1 MDTRLHTALLRRLR
15 GARVAAHLAT
25 QRAACLAACSVALV
39 CSPATAQ
46 VPAGGPGAAPAGV
59 PANVPPGA
67 PAAAPAGQQVFQRD
81 RGPIL
86 RGRRVLA
93 PVTTQQP
100 VPWSADL
107 LKDVTVSAAAEAAV
121 TQLDSKDYAQREA
134 GSRVLRSTTV
144 KDEELYVL
152 LGRTNLSTEQ
162 RAWVLDIAQQR
173 ILFAPR
179 GALGIQM
186 ADGMDDH
193 DGVAVTGIVKGMP
206 AEGVLQVGDRI
217 IEINSVPIPASYA
230 LAEVVQNL
238 RPGDR
243 IKLVVMRGERD
254 ERGRIRADPAGGVLE
269 KRTELE
275 MPLGSVAELQEK
287 GDARTGVRAVDGT
300 RERLVSL
307 LRATYPPERVQIERV
322 RKADE
327 PLNPDSHPDIV
338 YLRQMVERR
347 SDPTLDPGIR
357 GLLNARLSQLEAA
370 AEAPSLPADDRA
382 WLQAVAARFRQL
394 MEEARLRRPSDTTK
408 PDASPA
414 PADPHG
420 QPLQPE

>member
-1 MDTRLHTALLRRLR
+1 MDIRLHTALLRRLR
-15 GARVAAHLAT
+15 GPRVAAHL
-25 QRAACLAACSVALV
+25 AACLAACSVALM

-46 VPAGGPGAAPAGV
+46 VPGGGPGAAPAGV
-59 PANVPPGA
+59 PPGA
-67 PAAAPAGQQVFQRD
+67 PAAATAGQQVFQRD

-134 GSRVLRSTTV
+134 GSRVLRSPSV

-152 LGRTNLSTEQ
+152 LGRTSLSTEQ

-186 ADGMDDH
+186 ADGMDER

-217 IEINSVPIPASYA
+217 IEINNVPIPASYA

-243 IKLVVMRGERD
+243 IKVVVMRGERD

-408 PDASPA
+408 PDAPPA

>member
-1 MDTRLHTALLRRLR
+1 MVCMDTRLHTALLQRLH
-15 GARVAAHLAT
+15 GPRVAAHLA
-25 QRAACLAACSVALV
+25 AHLAACSVALM

-46 VPAGGPGAAPAGV
+46 VPGGGPGAAPAG
-59 PANVPPGA
+59 VPPGA

-134 GSRVLRSTTV
+134 GSRVLRSPSV

-152 LGRTNLSTEQ
+152 LGRTSLSTEQ

-186 ADGMDDH
+186 ADGMDER

-275 MPLGSVAELQEK
+275 MLLGSVAELQEK

-394 MEEARLRRPSDTTK
+394 MEEARLRRPSDTAK
-408 PDASPA
+408 PDAPPA

>member
-1 MDTRLHTALLRRLR
+1 MVRMDTRLHTALPRRLR
-15 GARVAAHLAT
+15 GAPVAAHL
-25 QRAACLAACSVALV
+25 AACLAACSVALL

-46 VPAGGPGAAPAGV
+46 VPGGGPGAAPAG
-59 PANVPPGA
+59 VPPGA

-134 GSRVLRSTTV
+134 GSRVLRSPSV

-152 LGRTNLSTEQ
+152 LGRTSLSTEQ

-186 ADGMDDH
+186 ADGMDER

-243 IKLVVMRGERD
+243 IKVVVMRGERD

-275 MPLGSVAELQEK
+275 MLLGSVAELQEK

-408 PDASPA
+408 PDAPPA